1 MDDLYLIYEDKEYL
15 KYCLEQIKE
24 KCDEYGIIINLRK
37 TQIVKLSRTFS
48 FLKVRWTLTATGKVI
63 KRLNPDT
70 ITRERRKLKKLK
82 ALLDEGKITMDIIER
97 QYQSWKGDKGKGKPG
112 KRITFNSYYTL
123 QRMDQLYNELF
134 INKTNQGGTINE

>member
-1 MDDLYLIYEDKEYL
+1 MNKL
-15 KYCLEQIKE
+15 KKNATSTAQFY
-24 KCDEYGIIINLRK
+24 NLRK

-82 ALLDEGKITMDIIER
+82 SLLDEGKITMDIIES

-112 KRITFNSYYTL
+112 KRITFNSYHTL

-134 INKTNQGGTINE
+134 INKTNQGGIINE

>member
-1 MDDLYLIYEDKEYL
+1 MLIPNSENPINTFFWICE
-15 KYCLEQIKE
+15 
-24 KCDEYGIIINLRK
+24 IINDLGIGDK
-37 TQIVKLSRTFS
+37 
-48 FLKVRWTLTATGKVI
+48 G
-63 KRLNPDT
+63 
-70 ITRERRKLKKLK
+70 LKKLK